1 MQSLLTLTKPLQYPR
16 NNTRAWTPHKRASGK
31 EQEARACK
39 RTVLLALLLSVGLGL
54 LLLLPLGPAS
64 RFIPIAQAHAELLR
78 SDPAANAILRVPPSR
93 IRLWFNDEL
102 LPATSGVSVLN
113 TANRVVDNRDSQV
126 SPSNARELSVTLPS
140 LPAGVYTVFWR
151 AQSNDDAH
159 VTAGSFAFSIAR
171 PDGSVPPVPVGSSP
185 VGNSTGAGNDILDGP
200 TLVQTLAA
208 WLALLFMTFWVGGLI
223 WETWILPPGTPGD
236 PDLQAVAWTAVAR
249 FRRLSPYALGCLVV
263 VNGGIVLA
271 QGAVLAANWS
281 GAWTPS
287 LLGAMLFGSRFGF
300 FWWMREGVVLAAL
313 GLGYATHRRGRLA
326 HRGRL
331 QANQQER
338 RQSATPAL
346 SMEPQ
351 PSPVARHARLT
362 VLRHLLY
369 LPMQLVQGWHRRS
382 WSGKAELFLAALL
395 LVAFALSGHLAAVP
409 ASEFG
414 YALSVDLLHLL
425 TEAAWVGGLF
435 YISVVLVPAMGHLSN
450 RQHAHVLVHGLPR
463 FSVVALVSFLVLATT
478 GSLNTTIRLT
488 SLQQLLTTPYGWVLT
503 VKIEFFLLMALI
515 SAYHAFVLRP
525 RLAHALSGY
534 TNTTRGR
541 EQAPATVGRTHVQ
554 ERGAVQI
561 ESSTPLG
568 SEEQDEELLPARAQ
582 RLVQGIESWTRRE
595 ALLGMAVLLCV
606 AFLSAL
612 AGSLAP
618 PI

>member
-1 MQSLLTLTKPLQYPR
+1 
-16 NNTRAWTPHKRASGK
+16 
-31 EQEARACK
+31 
-39 RTVLLALLLSVGLGL
+39 LLSAGLGL

-64 RFIPIAQAHAELLR
+64 RFIPIAWAHAELLR
-78 SDPAANAILRVPPSR
+78 SDPVANVILRVPPSR
-93 IRLWFNDEL
+93 VYLWFDDEL

-126 SPSNARELSVTLPS
+126 SPSNPRELSVTLPL

-151 AQSNDDAH
+151 AQSTVDAH
-159 VTAGSFAFSIAR
+159 VTAGSFAFSLAR
-171 PDGSVPPVPVGSSP
+171 PDGSVPPVPTSPSSA
-185 VGNSTGAGNDILDGP
+185 GNTTGAGNDVLNGP

-208 WLALLFMTFWVGGLI
+208 WLALLLITFWVGGLI
-223 WETWILPPGTPGD
+223 WETWILPPGTPGE
-236 PDLQAVAWTAVAR
+236 PALQAIAWAAAAR

-271 QGAVLAANWS
+271 QGAVLAGNWS
-281 GAWTPS
+281 GAWMPS

-313 GLGYATHRRGRLA
+313 GLGYAAHQRGRSA
-326 HRGRL
+326 HRGTL
-331 QANQQER
+331 QANQQDR
-338 RQSATPAL
+338 LQSETPAL
-346 SMEPQ
+346 SIEPQ
-351 PSPVARHARLT
+351 PSPVAHHALLT
-362 VLRHLLY
+362 VVRHLLY
-369 LPMQLVQGWHRRS
+369 LPMQLAQGWRRRS
-382 WSGKAELFLAALL
+382 WSGKAEVFLGVLL

-409 ASEFG
+409 ASEFV

-435 YISVVLVPAMGHLSN
+435 YISVVLVPALDRLS
-450 RQHAHVLVHGLPR
+450 QHQHTHVLVHGLPR

-525 RLAHALSGY
+525 RLARACTKDKH
-534 TNTTRGR
+534 TTRGR
-541 EQAPATVGRTHVQ
+541 EQAEVAVGRTHMHA
-554 ERGAVQI
+554 RGAVQI
-561 ESSTPLG
+561 GSSVPLG
-568 SEEQDEELLPARAQ
+568 EEEQDEEPFLERRQHLA
-582 RLVQGIESWTRRE
+582 QGIESWMRRE